1 MAKVKGGMSALY
13 VLIIILCI
21 VILFWVFYYI
31 YMTWFSGTNTLSS
44 TTINLNAKPP
54 APPVLVTSLTNPQ
67 ATKYAYGIWIY
78 VNSWDTNMNK
88 IIFSRNN
95 DILLY
100 LDKVTG
106 FLKCAVNS
114 SQKPFYDTP
123 LTTDAVLNP
132 ELLSTNYKATNNFI
146 TVTNNF
152 PLQTWV
158 FIVVNINNNAVDIYL
173 NGKMEKSI
181 QIDQV
186 SPDKTSNLYYG
197 NGYDAIVSGFTRWS
211 APVDPNMV
219 WNTYVNG
226 TNSNSLSGALGGGY
240 HAAVTITK
248 DSATTSQFSLF

>member
-1 MAKVKGGMSALY
+1 MAKVRGGMSAIN

-21 VILFWVFYYI
+21 IILVWVLYYI
-31 YMTWFSGTNTLSS
+31 YTTWFSGKNTLTS
-44 TTINLNAKPP
+44 TTVNLNSKPP
-54 APPVLVTSLTNPQ
+54 PLPILVTTLTNPQ
-67 ATKYAYGIWIY
+67 STKYAYGIWIY
-78 VNSWDTNMNK
+78 VNTWDTNINK
-88 IIFSRNN
+88 VIFSRYN

-114 SQKPFYDTP
+114 SQTPFYTSAQ
-123 LTTDAVLNP
+123 TTDVVMDP
-132 ELLSTNYKATNNFI
+132 EMLSSTYKSTNNFV

-158 FIVVNINNNAVDIYL
+158 YIVVNVNNSAVDIYL
-173 NGKMEKSI
+173 NGKMVKSL

-186 SPDKTSNLYYG
+186 MPDKTSNIFYG
-197 NGYDAIVSGFTRWS
+197 NGYDAVVSGFTRWS
-211 APVDPNMV
+211 TPVDPNMV

-240 HAAVTITK
+240 HAAVTVTK
-248 DSATTSQFSLF
+248 DNATTSQFSIF